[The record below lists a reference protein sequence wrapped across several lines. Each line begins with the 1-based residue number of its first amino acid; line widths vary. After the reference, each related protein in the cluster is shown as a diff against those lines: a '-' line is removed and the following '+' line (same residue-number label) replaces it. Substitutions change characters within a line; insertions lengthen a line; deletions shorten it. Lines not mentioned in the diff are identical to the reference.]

1 MLGDFVYINMSEQV
15 VMTTV
20 SDDRH
25 GRKSGMYGYTQRKI
39 RTILERNDQFGI
51 DDLYFYT
58 FDDIKGSEF
67 YRVNEVMLR
76 HMDPAINGRCY
87 KPYVIQCALNGVN
100 DGDYVIYND
109 VSPEWWEVGE
119 DFVIGDN
126 YQLDVL
132 KNLCITNGDIL
143 SCKVSWMGFDG
154 VFANHTH
161 EYFTTERCM
170 RYMGM
175 ERYRYCLQHASGM
188 MVFRKS
194 ERSINYVSRWLRY
207 NVIDQCASLSD
218 VVTGEDF
225 WGEEVNVNEKIGHRH
240 DQSISGLLANDMGLR
255 LLDIPDYWSPYPTK
269 TYNFLSF
276 CRTDMKYS
284 FIDSVVDVQSFR
296 YRNVR
301 VGGEYKIIR
310 CIR

>member
-1 MLGDFVYINMSEQV
+1 MGDFVYIDMGERV
-15 VMTTV
+15 VMATV

-25 GRKSGMYGYTQRKI
+25 KRKNGMYGSTQRKI

-51 DDLYFYT
+51 DGLYFYT
-58 FDDIKGSEF
+58 FDDIRDSEF
-67 YRVNEVMLR
+67 YRVNEAMLR
-76 HMDPAINGRCY
+76 YDDPSINGRCY
-87 KPYVIQCALNGVN
+87 KPYVIRCALDNVS

-119 DFVIGDN
+119 DFVIGDE

-175 ERYRYCLQHASGM
+175 ERYRHCLQHASGM

-194 ERSINYVSRWLRY
+194 GRSMNYVERWLRY

-218 VVTGEDF
+218 VVTGEDY
-225 WGEEVNVNEKIGHRH
+225 WGEEVNVHEKIGHRH
-240 DQSISGLLANDMGLR
+240 DQSISGLLVNDMGLR
-255 LLDIPDYWSPYPTK
+255 LLDVPDYWSPYPTK
-269 TYNFLSF
+269 AYNFLSF
-276 CRTDMKYS
+276 CRTDFRYS
-284 FIDSVVDVQSFR
+284 FVESVVEPQVFR

-301 VGGEYKIIR
+301 YGDGYKIIR
-310 CIR
+310 CMR

>member
-1 MLGDFVYINMSEQV
+1 MGDFVYINMNERV
-15 VMTTV
+15 VMATV

-25 GRKSGMYGYTQRKI
+25 GRKGGVYGRTQSKI
-39 RTILERNDQFGI
+39 RTILERNEHFGI
-51 DDLYFYT
+51 GDLYFYT
-58 FDDIKGSEF
+58 YDDIVKSEF
-67 YRVNEVMLR
+67 YRINESILR
-76 HMDPAINGRCY
+76 HVDAAINGRCY
-87 KPYVIQCALNGVN
+87 KPYVIQCALEGVN

-119 DFVIGDN
+119 DFVIGDE

-132 KNLCITNGDIL
+132 KSLCVTNGDIL

-161 EYFTTERCM
+161 EYFTSERCM

-175 ERYRYCLQHASGM
+175 ERYRHCLQHASGM

-194 ERSINYVSRWLRY
+194 ERSVNYVNRWLSY

-225 WGEEVNVNEKIGHRH
+225 WGEEANINGKMGHRH
-240 DQSISGLLANDMGLR
+240 DQSISGLLVNELGQR
-255 LLDIPDYWSPYPTK
+255 LVDIPDYWSPYPTK
-269 TYNFLSF
+269 AYNFLSF
-276 CRTDMKYS
+276 CRTDFGYS
-284 FIDSVVDVQSFR
+284 FVDSVVEAQSFR

-301 VGGEYKIIR
+301 VGDGYKIIR
-310 CIR
+310 CVR

>member
-1 MLGDFVYINMSEQV
+1 MGGFVYINMGERV
-15 VMTTV
+15 VMATV

-25 GRKSGMYGYTQRKI
+25 KRKNGMYGSTQRKI
-39 RTILERNDQFGI
+39 RTILERNDHFGI
-51 DDLYFYT
+51 GGLYFYT
-58 FDDIKGSEF
+58 FDDIMGSEF

-87 KPYVIQCALNGVN
+87 KPYVIQCALDNVS

-119 DFVIGDN
+119 DFVIGDE

-175 ERYRYCLQHASGM
+175 ERYRHCLQHASGM

-194 ERSINYVSRWLRY
+194 DRSMNYVERWLRY

-218 VVTGEDF
+218 VVTGEDY
-225 WGEEVNVNEKIGHRH
+225 WGEEVKVNGKIGHRH

-255 LLDIPDYWSPYPTK
+255 LLDISDYWSPYPTK

-276 CRTDMKYS
+276 CRTDFRYS
-284 FIDSVVDVQSFR
+284 FVESVVEPQGFR

-301 VGGEYKIIR
+301 VGDGYKIIR
-310 CIR
+310 CMR

>member
-1 MLGDFVYINMSEQV
+1 MGDFVYIDMGERV
-15 VMTTV
+15 VMATV

-25 GRKSGMYGYTQRKI
+25 KRKNGMYGITQRKI

-51 DDLYFYT
+51 DGLYFYT
-58 FDDIKGSEF
+58 FEDIVGSEF
-67 YRVNEVMLR
+67 YRVNEAMLR

-87 KPYVIQCALNGVN
+87 KPYVIRCALDGVG

-119 DFVIGDN
+119 DFVIGDE

-175 ERYRYCLQHASGM
+175 ERYRHCLQHASGM

-194 ERSINYVSRWLRY
+194 DRSMNYVERWLRY

-218 VVTGEDF
+218 VVTGEDY
-225 WGEEVNVNEKIGHRH
+225 WGEEANVHEKIGHRH

-255 LLDIPDYWSPYPTK
+255 LLDVSDYWSPYPTK
-269 TYNFLSF
+269 AYNFLSF
-276 CRTDMKYS
+276 CRTDFRYS
-284 FIDSVVDVQSFR
+284 FVESVVEPQGFR

-301 VGGEYKIIR
+301 YGDGYKIIR
-310 CIR
+310 CVR

>member
-1 MLGDFVYINMSEQV
+1 MGDFVYINMSERV
-15 VMTTV
+15 VMVTV

-25 GRKSGMYGYTQRKI
+25 GRKGGMYGRTQNKI
-39 RTILERNDQFGI
+39 RTILGRNDQFGI

-58 FDDIKGSEF
+58 FDDIVDSEF
-67 YRVNEVMLR
+67 YRVNEALLR
-76 HMDPAINGRCY
+76 YDDPSINGRCY
-87 KPYVIQCALNGVN
+87 KPYVIRCALDRVS

-119 DFVIGDN
+119 DFVIGDE

-194 ERSINYVSRWLRY
+194 GRSMNYVERWLGY
-207 NVIDQCASLSD
+207 NLVDECCGLRGIK
-218 VVTGEDF
+218 TGEDY
-225 WGEEVNVNEKIGHRH
+225 WGEEVDVHGKIGHRH
-240 DQSISGLLANDMGLR
+240 DQSISGLLVNDMGLR
-255 LLDIPDYWSPYPTK
+255 LLDVPDYWSPFPTK
-269 TYNFLSF
+269 AYNFLSF
-276 CRTDMKYS
+276 CRTDFRYN
-284 FIDSVVDVQSFR
+284 FIESVVEPQGFR
-296 YRNVR
+296 YRNVK
-301 VGGEYKIIR
+301 VGGGYKIIR
-310 CIR
+310 CVR